1 MMMDL
6 VQLWMALVGLVVI
19 LYVILD
25 GFGLGIGLLFPTA
38 GTEEERDTL
47 MNAIAPIWDANQTW
61 IVFGGGALFAA
72 FPKIYTVLFSALYI
86 PLLTFLFGLIFR
98 GVAFEF
104 RANTQNKKAWN
115 RAFFIGSLVAVLGQG
130 FTLGGY
136 ITGVRVVDG
145 AFAGGPFDWL
155 NPFTLIVGLALV
167 VGYIL
172 LGATFLIIKTE
183 GTVQERAFRQA
194 FWAALITAGFMLL
207 VSAWTPYHAP
217 ELAARWF
224 TEPRVYFVWNFPLLG
239 IIAFGMLLW
248 SLNKKKELMPFLSSI
263 LLFLSAY
270 LGLEAAIYPLAVPPD
285 LTVYEAAAQRETQV
299 FTLWG
304 VVVVLPVVLGYTVYS
319 YRVFRGKVA
328 EAEGYH

>member
-1 MMMDL
+1 MMDL

-25 GFGLGIGLLFPTA
+25 GFGLGIGMLFPTA
-38 GTEEERDTL
+38 KTEEDRDVL
-47 MNAIAPIWDANQTW
+47 IHSIAPIWDANQTW

-72 FPKIYTVLFSALYI
+72 FPRIYTVLFSALYI

-104 RANTQNKKAWN
+104 RANTRKKGVWN

-136 ITGVRVVDG
+136 ISGIRIVDG
-145 AFAGGPFDWL
+145 AFAGGPFDWF
-155 NPFTLIVGLALV
+155 NPFTCIVGLALV
-167 VGYIL
+167 SGYML

-183 GTVQERAFRQA
+183 GVVQERAYRQA
-194 FWAALITAGFMLL
+194 FRAALATAGFMVV
-207 VSAWTPYHAP
+207 VSIWTPYHAP
-217 ELAARWF
+217 DLVARWF
-224 TEPRVYFVWNFPLLG
+224 TEPRIYFVWNFPLLG
-239 IIAFGMLLW
+239 MIAFGMLLW
-248 SLNKKKELMPFLSSI
+248 SLRKKKELMPFVSSI
-263 LLFLSAY
+263 LLFISAY
-270 LGLEAAIYPLAVPPD
+270 LGLEAAIYPMAIPPD
-285 LTVYEAAAQRETQV
+285 LSIYEAAAQRETQI

-328 EAEGYH
+328 DAEGYH

>member
-1 MMMDL
+1 MMDL
-6 VQLWMALVGLVVI
+6 VQLWMALVGLVII

-38 GTEEERDTL
+38 DNEEERDTL
-47 MNAIAPIWDANQTW
+47 MNSIAPIWDANQTW

-72 FPKIYTVLFSALYI
+72 FPRIYTVLFSALYI

-104 RANTQNKKAWN
+104 RANTRHKKPWN

-136 ITGVRVVDG
+136 ISGIRVVDG

-167 VGYIL
+167 VGYML
-172 LGATFLIIKTE
+172 LGATFLIIKTD
-183 GTVQERAFRQA
+183 GVVQERAYRQA
-194 FWAALITAGFMLL
+194 FLAAFVMAGFMLL

-217 ELAARWF
+217 DLTARWF
-224 TEPRVYFVWNFPLLG
+224 TAPRIYFVWNFPLLG
-239 IIAFGMLLW
+239 MIAFVMLLW
-248 SLNKKKELMPFLSSI
+248 SLKKKRELMPFISSV
-263 LLFLSAY
+263 LLFISAY
-270 LGLEAAIYPLAVPPD
+270 LGLEAAIYPMAIPPS
-285 LTVYEAAAQRETQV
+285 LSIYEAAAQRETQM

-304 VVVVLPVVLGYTVYS
+304 VAVVLPVVLGYTVYS

-328 EAEGYH
+328 HAEGYH

>member
-1 MMMDL
+1 MMNL

-38 GTEEERDTL
+38 GNEDERDTL
-47 MNAIAPIWDANQTW
+47 MNSIAPIWDANQTW
-61 IVFGGGALFAA
+61 IVFGGAALFAA
-72 FPKIYTVLFSALYI
+72 FPRIYTVLFSALYI

-104 RANTQNKKAWN
+104 RANTRRKKPWN

-136 ITGVRVVDG
+136 ISGIHIAGG

-155 NPFTLIVGLALV
+155 NPFTLVVGLALV
-167 VGYIL
+167 VGYAL

-183 GTVQERAFRQA
+183 GTVQKRAYRQA
-194 FWAALITAGFMLL
+194 FFAALAMGGFMLL
-207 VSAWTPYHAP
+207 ISAWTPYHAP
-217 ELAARWF
+217 NLTARWF
-224 TEPRVYFVWNFPLLG
+224 AEPRVYFVWVFPILGLL
-239 IIAFGMLLW
+239 AFGMLFY
-248 SLNKKKELMPFLSSI
+248 SLKKRMEFMPFFSSI
-263 LLFLSAY
+263 LLFISAY
-270 LGLEAAIYPLAVPPD
+270 LGLQAAVYPMAIPPA
-285 LTVYEAAAQRETQV
+285 LSIYEAAAQRHTQI

-304 VVVVLPVVLGYTVYS
+304 VAVVLPVVLGYTIYS
-319 YRVFRGKVA
+319 YYVFRGKVA
-328 EAEGYH
+328 DAEGYH